1 VRRAKNSCLLYAPRP
16 QSRQGFVK
24 DDGQIGAFSRPI
36 RKDLPKSLS
45 RYFALPCQG
54 SDNDRKIRRGVQD
67 LRRQASAAGIAREG
81 SGLLFG
87 LDPLRLPVS
96 FIAADPAADGGRREI
111 GVTRDGI
118 ELKRSVRGVQMR
130 MQLPFSEFQGIAVR
144 VLAPGGCDPMIFL
157 SLEHSDDALS
167 VLLQAT
173 EDSDESADAA
183 RKWSRVTGR
192 PILIAGEDGRL
203 RNPAS
208 VGNRETGAP
217 RRKRR
222 SALRNRRTAIRLRS
236 ERAACPIEK
245 NTHSGEREI
254 IARD

>member
-1 VRRAKNSCLLYAPRP
+1 M
-16 QSRQGFVK
+16 
-24 DDGQIGAFSRPI
+24 
-36 RKDLPKSLS
+36 
-45 RYFALPCQG
+45 
-54 SDNDRKIRRGVQD
+54 QD

-81 SGLLFG
+81 SSSLFG
-87 LDPLRLPVS
+87 LDPLRLPAS
-96 FIAADPAADGGRREI
+96 FTAADPAADGGSREI

-130 MQLPFSEFQGIAVR
+130 VQLPFSEFQGIAVR
-144 VLAPGGCDPMIFL
+144 VIAPGGCDPMIFL
-157 SLEHSDDALS
+157 SLEHCDAALS

-173 EDSDESADAA
+173 EDSDESAEAA

-208 VGNRETGAP
+208 LGSRMAAGP

-236 ERAACPIEK
+236 QRAAHVIEK
-245 NTHSGEREI
+245 NIHRGEREI

>member
-1 VRRAKNSCLLYAPRP
+1 M
-16 QSRQGFVK
+16 
-24 DDGQIGAFSRPI
+24 
-36 RKDLPKSLS
+36 
-45 RYFALPCQG
+45 
-54 SDNDRKIRRGVQD
+54 
-67 LRRQASAAGIAREG
+67 RRQASAAGIAREG
-81 SGLLFG
+81 SSSLFG

-96 FIAADPAADGGRREI
+96 FTAADPAADGGSREI
-111 GVTRDGI
+111 GVSRDGI

-130 MQLPFSEFQGIAVR
+130 VQLPFSEFQGIAVR
-144 VLAPGGCDPMIFL
+144 VLAPGGCEPMIFL

-208 VGNRETGAP
+208 VGNRSSGAP
-217 RRKRR
+217 RRKPGRR
-222 SALRNRRTAIRLRS
+222 SGTSALLPSLRFERRGEERRRFAQQRLDV
-236 ERAACPIEK
+236 RAAAFGGAEEVVGAF
-245 NTHSGEREI
+245 NDALG
-254 IARD
+254 A